1 MKTTDFLYKF
11 IVFTSFGVSLIASED
26 ANYLTLEK
34 VIELSKKSHFEQKV
48 ILEDINLEEL
58 NLKKLKNS
66 FYPELYFDG
75 QFGKEKNL
83 EKEKNR
89 VVNDTFGY
97 IVWKNKL
104 YDSNDAIYKDS
115 FTQNKQNKDFLL
127 KLSQEERKI
136 LVMKTFFETNL
147 ASLYHQYL
155 LEQLAMD
162 AIYHNRAKDFYP
174 TGRVSDVEV
183 LEKETNM
190 LIASAKN
197 FNAEESIYNNKSKLA
212 NLLDIEVKAL
222 PELKRPKLK
231 SYFEKELPNS
241 TKLNELAIK
250 NDLNLQQM
258 NTTLDYLSRKVTAL
272 KNSFDLQ
279 LSSLAMYG
287 NEPQKTLQD
296 ENNRWEA
303 RLTLKVPLYDRENNV
318 NEIQKV
324 QIEKN
329 KLQITIDKYKLELA
343 QKIDEIVSKLNYLK
357 KLDKAYK
364 TQFEY
369 RNLYLEKSRVNY
381 ELDRQ
386 SDLGDAMVQLSKAEY
401 EYEKNSYEFVITYET
416 LNLIVGETI

>member
-1 MKTTDFLYKF
+1 MKTNLLHKY
-11 IVFTSFGVSLIASED
+11 IVLVLFGVSLL
-26 ANYLTLEK
+26 ANDDDSYLTLEK
-34 VIELSKKSHFEQKV
+34 VIELAKKSHFEQKEIV
-48 ILEDINLEEL
+48 EDINFEEIK
-58 NLKKLKNS
+58 LKKLTNS
-66 FYPELYFDG
+66 FYPEIYFEG
-75 QFGKEKNL
+75 QFGREKNL
-83 EKEKNR
+83 EKVE
-89 VVNDTFGY
+89 NDTLGY

-104 YDSNDAIYKDS
+104 YDSNDGLTQES
-115 FTQNKQNKDFLL
+115 FKNNKKRKEFLL
-127 KLSQEERKI
+127 TLSQNERKI
-136 LVMKTFFETNL
+136 TVMKTFFDTNL

-155 LEQLAMD
+155 IEQLAMD

-174 TGRVSDVEV
+174 TGRVSDVEL

-197 FNAEESIYNNKSKLA
+197 FDAEENIYNNKSKLA
-212 NLLDIEVKAL
+212 NLLEIDVKKL

-231 SYFEKELPNS
+231 SYFEKELPSNDR
-241 TKLNELAIK
+241 LLELAIK
-250 NDLNLQQM
+250 NDINLQQLQ
-258 NTTLDYLSRKVTAL
+258 TQLEYLNGRVSSL
-272 KNSFDLQ
+272 KNSFDIQ
-279 LSSLAMYG
+279 LGSVVMYG

-303 RLTLKVPLYDRENNV
+303 RLTLKVPLYDKENNL

-329 KLQITIDKYKLELA
+329 KVQIGIDKYKLALS
-343 QKIDEIVSKLNYLK
+343 QKIDEIVSKLGFLK
-357 KLDKAYK
+357 RLDKGYK

-386 SDLGDAMVQLSKAEY
+386 SDLGDAMVQLSRAEY
-401 EYEKNSYEFVITYET
+401 ELEKNSYEFVITYEI

>member
-1 MKTTDFLYKF
+1 MKTTLFYKF
-11 IVFTSFGVSLIASED
+11 ILLTSLGLSLIGADEET
-26 ANYLTLEK
+26 LTLEK
-34 VIELSKKSHFEQKV
+34 VIELSKQSHFEQKE
-48 ILEDINLEEL
+48 LQEDISLEEL

-75 QFGKEKNL
+75 QLGREKNM
-83 EKEKNR
+83 EKVE
-89 VVNDTFGY
+89 NDTFGY

-104 YDSNDAIYKDS
+104 YDSNDPIEKES
-115 FTQNKQNKDFLL
+115 FLYNKKNKDFLL

-136 LVMKTFFETNL
+136 ALMKTFFDTNL

-174 TGRVSDVEV
+174 SGRTSDVEV
-183 LEKETNM
+183 LEKESSM
-190 LIASAKN
+190 LLASAKN

-212 NLLDIEVKAL
+212 LLLDIDVKKL
-222 PELKRPKLK
+222 PQIERPKLQ
-231 SYFEKELPNS
+231 SYLDKEIPQNA
-241 TKLNELAIK
+241 KLLELALK
-250 NDLNLQQM
+250 NDLKLQQF
-258 NTTLDYLSRKVTAL
+258 TQKLEYLNKRILAL
-272 KNSFDLQ
+272 KGNFDFQ
-279 LSSLAMYG
+279 VGTVAMVG
-287 NEPQKTLQD
+287 NEPQKTLED

-303 RLTLKVPLYDRENNV
+303 RVTLRVPLYDREKNL

-329 KLQITIDKYKLELA
+329 KVQIIIDKYKGELA
-343 QKIDEIVSKLNYLK
+343 QKIDEIVSKLNYQKRLE
-357 KLDKAYK
+357 KAYK

-381 ELDRQ
+381 DLNRQ

-401 EYEKNSYEFVITYET
+401 ELEKNRYEFVITYET
-416 LNLIVGETI
+416 LNLIVGETL